1 MKITNAFKI
10 FFKNYT
16 LVLKVAITQLVFIA
30 IILGLGSLV
39 ASDVIVDVNT
49 GLLEYGII
57 EKFKVIV
64 DEISSGTFDAQRF
77 SLLMS
82 EFERAIFSWGS
93 SVDFFYEKVAISA
106 IVIFTLIF
114 VSAYCMGLYIVPFN
128 QNIHDFMSTS
138 AKIPYVWRFVKSFG
152 KSAKTQLVYVFF
164 PFLIDVFIILG
175 TISIYSNILSFLGLV
190 GVILT
195 VVVGLVFLTLRK
207 TLFAFW
213 VPAMVINEMPV
224 KASMKEGFKL
234 LADCFGRVF
243 WRILSAT
250 TIALLLVVVLLFGAV
265 NIWTLLL
272 AVFIILHGEL
282 LVSTVCM
289 VEYYNQSNF
298 GFYIDQMKTVEAE
311 QK

>member
-16 LVLKVAITQLVFIA
+16 LVLKVAITQLVFSA

-106 IVIFTLIF
+106 ILIFTLIF
-114 VSAYCMGLYIVPFN
+114 VSA
-128 QNIHDFMSTS
+128 
-138 AKIPYVWRFVKSFG
+138 
-152 KSAKTQLVYVFF
+152 
-164 PFLIDVFIILG
+164 
-175 TISIYSNILSFLGLV
+175 
-190 GVILT
+190 
-195 VVVGLVFLTLRK
+195 
-207 TLFAFW
+207 
-213 VPAMVINEMPV
+213 
-224 KASMKEGFKL
+224 
-234 LADCFGRVF
+234 
-243 WRILSAT
+243 
-250 TIALLLVVVLLFGAV
+250 
-265 NIWTLLL
+265 
-272 AVFIILHGEL
+272 
-282 LVSTVCM
+282 
-289 VEYYNQSNF
+289 
-298 GFYIDQMKTVEAE
+298 
-311 QK
+311 